1 MIDLTPS
8 YLPGLLHNKIAD
20 LDLSPGHVTPAY
32 DGWSLLNIPG
42 GIQQL
47 LGLPAGTQPLDGLPT
62 MAPEILP
69 AGAEPAQGVIM
80 LVLDGLGLYTLQR
93 CLGQGLGAVW
103 QDLPGR
109 LYPLT
114 SICPS
119 TTTAALSTLWT
130 GASTAAHGLAGYELW
145 LMEYGVVANMVYL
158 SPTSFANDPGG
169 LSRSSFRPD
178 SFLPVEALGTR
189 LQAQD
194 VKVYAFLHHSLA
206 RSGLSAM
213 HLKQAAVIPFST
225 PADLS
230 VKLRDLVDSKASSGE
245 KYYAYI
251 YWGALDEFGH
261 AYGPGDERIG
271 LEFDAVS
278 RSIGNVLLKT
288 IENRRGAV
296 RFILTADHGM
306 VSTPKRSEY
315 DLRTH
320 PDLYKNLYIQPT
332 GESRLMYLHARPGR
346 EQALLQYFEDHWPG
360 DFRLY
365 PSKKLVERGLFGPG
379 LRHPRL
385 LDRLGTWIAIANGS
399 GYLWWVDKDNRLL
412 GRHGG
417 LLPEEMLVPF
427 YLLDLSSG

>member
-1 MIDLTPS
+1 MIDLTPN
-8 YLPGLLHNKIAD
+8 YLPGLLQNRIAE
-20 LDLSPGHVTPAY
+20 LDLSPGHVAPAY
-32 DGWSLLNIPG
+32 HGWSLLNIPG

-47 LGLPAGTQPLDGLPT
+47 LGLPAGGLPG

-69 AGAEPAQGVIM
+69 ANAEPAEGVIM
-80 LVLDGLGLYTLQR
+80 LVLDGLGLYALQR
-93 CLGQGLGAVW
+93 CLGQGLGAIW

-130 GASTAAHGLAGYELW
+130 GAPTAGHGLAGYELW

-158 SPTSFANDPGG
+158 SPTTFANDPGG
-169 LSRSSFRPD
+169 LSRSAFRPD

-189 LQAQD
+189 LQEQG
-194 VKVYAFLHHSLA
+194 VKVYAFMHHSLA

-213 HLKQAAVIPFST
+213 HLKQAAVIPYTT

-230 VKLRDLVDSKASSGE
+230 VKLRDLADSRAGSGE

-261 AYGPGDERIG
+261 IYGPSDERIG
-271 LEFDAVS
+271 LEFDAFS
-278 RSIGNVLLKT
+278 RAIGSVMQNI
-288 IENRRGAV
+288 IEKRRGAV

-320 PDLYKNLYIQPT
+320 PDFYKNLSIQPT
-332 GESRLMYLHARPGR
+332 GESRMMYLHARPGR
-346 EQALLQYFEDHWPG
+346 EQPLQRYFDDHWPG
-360 DFRLY
+360 DFRIF
-365 PSKKLVERGLFGPG
+365 PSDQLVERGLFGTGPH
-379 LRHPRL
+379 HPRL
-385 LDRLGTWIAIANGS
+385 MDRLGTWIAIANGS
-399 GYLWWVDKDNRLL
+399 GYLWWADKENRLI

-427 YLLDLSSG
+427 YLLDMKQG